1 MSKAKTTEK
10 LMRELVEERQKDPER
25 FIEKTEVDE
34 LINKLVQ
41 IEKFHKYQ
49 LDKSNTRSRRT
60 DLREDIDKYFGKLGD
75 KNI

>member
-10 LMRELVEERQKDPER
+10 LMRELVEERKIDPES

-49 LDKSNTRSRRT
+49 LDKSNTRSRR
-60 DLREDIDKYFGKLGD
+60 IDSSRRY
-75 KNI
+75 